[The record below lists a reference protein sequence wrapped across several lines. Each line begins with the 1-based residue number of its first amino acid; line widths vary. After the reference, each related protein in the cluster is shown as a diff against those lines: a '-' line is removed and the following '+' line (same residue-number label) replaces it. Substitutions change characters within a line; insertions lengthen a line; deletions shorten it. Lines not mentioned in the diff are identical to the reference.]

1 MAKGTDLFKIL
12 GLVGIGLVA
21 VMAGPKV
28 IKKVKASKGKLSK
41 VFDEGAEFVDHRIGW
56 DKLPPPMGL
65 ATLAGIR
72 NTLRSENLHDTS
84 AAPTLPAAEL
94 PKVDQRYLTARTPDG
109 TYNDLSNPS
118 MGAAGTRFGRNFP
131 IE

>member
-1 MAKGTDLFKIL
+1 MAKGIDLLKVV

-28 IKKVKASKGKLSK
+28 IKRVKASKGKLSG
-41 VFDEGAEFVDHRIGW
+41 VFDSGAQFVDHRIGW

-72 NTLRSENLHDTS
+72 NTLRRENLYDTS
-84 AAPTLPAAEL
+84 YAPSLPAPE
-94 PKVDQRYLTARTPDG
+94 PPITGDRYLTARTPDG
-109 TYNDLSNPS
+109 TFNRS
-118 MGAAGTRFGRNFP
+118 
-131 IE
+131 EEH

>member
-1 MAKGTDLFKIL
+1 MAKGTDLLKVL

-21 VMAGPKV
+21 VKAAPTV
-28 IKKVKASKGKLSK
+28 IKRVKGNKRKLSRI
-41 VFDEGAEFVDHRIGW
+41 FDDGAQLVDHRIGW
-56 DKLPPPMGL
+56 DKLPPPVGL

-72 NTLRSENLHDTS
+72 NTLRRENLYDTS
-84 AAPTLPAAEL
+84 AAPSLPAESPVANE
-94 PKVDQRYLTARTPDG
+94 RHLTARSLDG